1 MLILIAGVILILFLF
16 YLLARLFVR
25 SKVFRIILVGVIAF
39 LIYHYWFS

>member
-25 SKVFRIILVGVIAF
+25 SRVFRLILVGVIAF
-39 LIYHYWFS
+39 LIFHYWFS